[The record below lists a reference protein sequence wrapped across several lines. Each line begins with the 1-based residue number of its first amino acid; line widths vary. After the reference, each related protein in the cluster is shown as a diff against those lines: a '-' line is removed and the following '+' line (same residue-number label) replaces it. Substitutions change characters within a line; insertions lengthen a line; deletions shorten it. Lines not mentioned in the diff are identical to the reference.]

1 MHNNT
6 HFYSHSYYTDSNTE
20 GDSDRFVSE
29 DDGSEDG
36 STAGLD
42 TARSELESARER
54 HDDAGGA
61 LNRGLE
67 RLQISNP
74 AGKRPNRRRAPTAD
88 ASQPFETPREFSE
101 DEVRDAFA
109 AFDEDGDGFLDARD
123 VGLFFEALGERLDE
137 SEVRALIAQVDAD
150 GDGRVSFS
158 EFFDMANQS
167 QLS

>member
-88 ASQPFETPREFSE
+88 ATIRPAGSRATNAQAS
-101 DEVRDAFA
+101 A
-109 AFDEDGDGFLDARD
+109 AVKGSLVTLEPS
-123 VGLFFEALGERLDE
+123 V
-137 SEVRALIAQVDAD
+137 
-150 GDGRVSFS
+150 
-158 EFFDMANQS
+158 
-167 QLS
+167 